1 MKTALLGGAPSLQNV
16 SCLAGVGTHSEEFK
30 MLKNGDTPTPSR
42 QQVSCCDSVDDL
54 DFARDLV
61 AFSGADHLLAVARYE
76 GGADGAH
83 VEIYGPLP
91 RCWRQMIPP
100 RRRRGAPRIGWR
112 NSRGGRLHPVD
123 FTQVG
128 ELAAELVEQRA
139 ARRAAR

>member
-1 MKTALLGGAPSLQNV
+1 MKTAPISGALSCGTRVLLG
-16 SCLAGVGTHSEEFK
+16 GVGTHIGELN

-128 ELAAELVEQRA
+128 ELAAELVEQRG
-139 ARRAAR
+139 ARRSQ